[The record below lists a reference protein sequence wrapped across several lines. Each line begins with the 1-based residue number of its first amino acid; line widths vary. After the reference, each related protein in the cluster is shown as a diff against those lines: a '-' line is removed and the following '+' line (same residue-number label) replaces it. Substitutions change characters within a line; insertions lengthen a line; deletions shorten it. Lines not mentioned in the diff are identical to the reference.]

1 MGIGR
6 QSAGLSRTGQEK
18 GSRSRTVREPE
29 ETTKSMPMWGRY
41 QFARYSTVTDL
52 ARFLG

>member
-1 MGIGR
+1 VGYKNEPR
-6 QSAGLSRTGQEK
+6 GQGPGALE
-18 GSRSRTVREPE
+18 S
-29 ETTKSMPMWGRY
+29 TKSMPMWGRY